1 MDDSG
6 ESSENDFEL
15 DQEDVLDEEDEEVED
30 KEEIENQVVND

>member
-15 DQEDVLDEEDEEVED
+15 DQEDVLDEEDEEVEG
-30 KEEIENQVVND
+30 KETIENQVAND

>member
-15 DQEDVLDEEDEEVED
+15 DQEDVLDEEDEEVEG
-30 KEEIENQVVND
+30 KETIENPVAND